1 MVRTSLFLLIFGLLC
16 LAPAIGQDSAEP
28 PPAEPSADGQPPEQP
43 PEELQLPPLV
53 VAEKEI
59 LAELDQSETRIR
71 ALTEKAGAAEGA
83 DLRILGRQIV
93 EGKLDYLDTV
103 NKLVKNLLAQ
113 ETEGLPTG
121 ELRKRVEADLQSL
134 PEAFVENIEATDEE
148 IVKIRKQRDE
158 AEPADRLSFEHS
170 VSRRVDWLDALYKSY
185 TELLRQMEL
194 VGLDASESRVD
205 LTERTT
211 IRADRLAG
219 RLVLVA
225 ERMKVVQQ
233 RLADAPDDATLK
245 SEIQVLEEQRTTL
258 SRAMSDTAGILD
270 RLGLDSSTY
279 RKTLIKS
286 TGEVTT
292 DVFRGGVFKA
302 LVGDWIDES
311 QDWFRTNGRVLA
323 FRLIVFC
330 LILVASR
337 IIAGITKRLLARGS
351 RRSRTKK
358 SALLQKMMQGLAVRV
373 IMILGFLFGLNQLG
387 FELGPLLAG
396 LGIAGFIVGF
406 ALQDSLSN
414 FASGV
419 MILGYRPFDMGDM
432 IEAGGVFG
440 RVHDMSLVSTT
451 ILTIDNQTLIVPNSK
466 IWGDVIKNVTNQT
479 RRRIDLKFLIAHAED
494 VERIEGLFKGILQEH
509 PKVLDDPE
517 PMVKLHALGEYA
529 MEFVVRPWVETADY
543 WEVRW
548 DIVRAVKRMFDTE
561 GITIPV
567 PSRDVRL
574 TQN

>member
-211 IRADRLAG
+211 TRADRLAG

-258 SRAMSDTAGILD
+258 SRAMADTAGILD